1 LDSPGEQDLR
11 GGLVDALGESG
22 DDRIFQQL
30 GLATMPQRRE
40 SLQHDAMLSAI
51 VEKVPLREIRMGFDV
66 NNRRLDPRDF
76 EDCSRLFQ
84 ADVG

>member
-1 LDSPGEQDLR
+1 MDCPGEQNLRRGLVDSPGD
-11 GGLVDALGESG
+11 SG

-40 SLQHDAMLSAI
+40 SLQHDGILSAI

-66 NNRRLDPRDF
+66 NNRRLDPRGFKDLLH
-76 EDCSRLFQ
+76 RFQ